1 MTREGTYPSD
11 SSDTEWAILKPLAP
25 PAGFGTPAGS
35 RPVEYERRDIVD
47 GIAYVVRTGG
57 AWRQLTVD
65 LPPWETVGASTRGHD
80 AGKRTNG
87 RTRHIIVD
95 TAGCC

>member
-1 MTREGTYPSD
+1 
-11 SSDTEWAILKPLAP
+11 
-25 PAGFGTPAGS
+25 
-35 RPVEYERRDIVD
+35 VD

-87 RTRHIIVD
+87 RKRHIIVD